1 MIDLVLASS
10 SPRRA
15 ELLRQLNLSFR
26 IEPASIDE
34 DRRDREPPDELIRRL
49 SRSKAQVVM
58 DSAVSGS
65 APVAVIGADTIVVV
79 DDKILGKPQCK
90 DDAIDMLMSLSG
102 RQHRVMTAVTVANHA
117 SMETVL
123 VETIVVFRELNDK
136 ECEKYWLTGEPVD
149 KAGGYGIQ
157 GLGAI
162 FVASITGSYSN
173 VVGLP
178 LMETANCLRTFGIDC
193 LAAYSKNFE

>member
-15 ELLRQLNLSFR
+15 ALLQQLNLSFR
-26 IEPASIDE
+26 IEPASITE
-34 DRRDREPPDELIRRL
+34 DQRGQERPDELVARL
-49 SRSKAQVVM
+49 SRSKAQVVVN
-58 DSAVSGS
+58 SEVTGTG
-65 APVAVIGADTIVVV
+65 PTVVIGADTIVVV
-79 DDKILGKPQCK
+79 DDKILGKPQCR
-90 DDAIDMLMSLSG
+90 DDAISTLMTLSG
-102 RQHRVMTAVTVANHA
+102 RQHRVMTAVTVADPDR
-117 SMETVL
+117 METTT
-123 VETIVVFRELNDK
+123 VETIVVFRELTTK
-136 ECEKYWLTGEPVD
+136 ECERYWLTGEPVD

-178 LMETANCLRTFGIDC
+178 LMETANSLRDFGIDC
-193 LAAYSKNFE
+193 LSVPSKNYE